1 MPDDPGVWPLNSLDS
16 ALNPTPT
23 QGSSGSAQRD
33 GRPAPPAGVASA
45 AGDGGQLELLA
56 RFIVGAL
63 VLGGEE
69 LTKRARRWEDRA
81 PTEVGPLAGGQPR
94 EEAGYGDL
102 ARYLVIG
109 MAGYGYRTA
118 ARLARGAL
126 STSGGVAAPVVRGV
140 DRLTGSFL
148 LRPFRRP
155 LSGVVGWAK
164 GMSRD
169 WIDEGW
175 REEQISRWIAAN
187 AIPEIVDDVIHII
200 SQNPELAE
208 LVRNQISQQSLGMAS
223 SVVDTSRKLS
233 GIGDDV
239 TENIVRR
246 LLLRGRRAEIDKV
259 LPMEDLPPT
268 TRRSSVHDGNQSG

>member
-1 MPDDPGVWPLNSLDS
+1 MPASLVTTAATPAAALPPPGAADEVAEGDKDR
-16 ALNPTPT
+16 
-23 QGSSGSAQRD
+23 AQI
-33 GRPAPPAGVASA
+33 
-45 AGDGGQLELLA
+45 ELLA
-56 RFIVGAL
+56 RFILGAL
-63 VLGGEE
+63 VLGSEE

-81 PTEVGPLAGGQPR
+81 PAEAGPLAGGQRR

-102 ARYLVIG
+102 VRYLVIG
-109 MAGYGYRTA
+109 LTGYGYSAA
-118 ARLARGAL
+118 ARLARSAL

-155 LSGVVGWAK
+155 LSDAVGWTK
-164 GMSRD
+164 GMSRG

-187 AIPEIVDDVIHII
+187 AIPEIVDDFIHII

-208 LVRNQISQQSLGMAS
+208 LVSNQIGQQSLGMAS

-233 GIGDDV
+233 AIGDDV

-246 LLLRGRRAEIDKV
+246 ILLRGRRAEIDRV
-259 LPMEDLPPT
+259 LPVEDLSPI
-268 TRRSSVHDGNQSG
+268 TRRSSAHDANQSG